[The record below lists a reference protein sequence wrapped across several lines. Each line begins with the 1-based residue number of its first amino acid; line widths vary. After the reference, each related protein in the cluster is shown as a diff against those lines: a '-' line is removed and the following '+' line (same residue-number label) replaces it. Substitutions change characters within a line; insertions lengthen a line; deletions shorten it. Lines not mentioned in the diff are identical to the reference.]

1 MKKSSPLVIIIP
13 LIVALLVV
21 GSVVVVKYF
30 SPVPKE
36 SKAAT
41 EPAPTPAEIPS
52 FSGESGTPSSGFDEV
67 GPSSPV
73 SDLRNELDASA
84 DSGDADINLLEEEA
98 NSL

>member
-21 GSVVVVKYF
+21 GSVAVVKYF

-41 EPAPTPAEIPS
+41 EPMPTPAEIPA
-52 FSGESGTPSSGFDEV
+52 FTGEAGAPSSGFDEV
-67 GPSSPV
+67 EPSSPV
-73 SDLRNELDASA
+73 SDLRNELDASV
-84 DSGDADINLLEEEA
+84 DSGDTDINLLEEEA